1 MPEWWIYYVRL
12 RPSLEALRRRENPR
26 WILLPAVQ
34 EQAAFVLAS
43 PDRDAQAKTMKNNKK
58 HAKNNQ
64 NQQKT

>member
-43 PDRDAQAKTMKNNKK
+43 PDRDAQAKTGLALDRPSIRVLREIN
-58 HAKNNQ
+58 
-64 NQQKT
+64 